1 MAVNL
6 KAFLFLYFGA
16 MCFAGGG
23 GGNRGWRDG
32 RQAASQP
39 TTGGLRVRAQLITLL
54 LLPESACLALGKHK
68 LHLEL

>member
-1 MAVNL
+1 
-6 KAFLFLYFGA
+6 

-39 TTGGLRVRAQLITLL
+39 TTGGLRVRAQLLTLL
-54 LLPESACLALGKHK
+54 LLPIIVCPALGKNK